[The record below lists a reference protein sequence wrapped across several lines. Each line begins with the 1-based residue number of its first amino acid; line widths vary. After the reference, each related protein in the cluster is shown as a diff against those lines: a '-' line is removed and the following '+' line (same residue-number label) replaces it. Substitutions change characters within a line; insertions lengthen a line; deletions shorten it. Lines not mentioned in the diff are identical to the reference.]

1 LKHRLKQRLRDL
13 VWSVWRPPR
22 PALHDIDRKLERHL
36 GGAPGFF
43 IEAGANDGY
52 QQSNTYYLERHK
64 GWRGLLVEGIP
75 ELYER
80 CRRLRTRSTVVNCAL
95 VAPGHVRPTVTM
107 HYAHLMSLVEGSMRS
122 VAAQAEH
129 LGVGRS
135 QQALDA
141 AYSVEVPARTLES
154 VLDSLPSAPPIDLLS
169 LDVEGY
175 EVEVLKGL
183 NLARYAPRFILV
195 EARFFAEVDALLQPH
210 YELAERLS
218 HHDVLY
224 RRRDA
229 ARVPA

>member
-1 LKHRLKQRLRDL
+1 MNPRLKHLLRDL
-13 VWSVWRPPR
+13 VWAAWRPPR
-22 PALHDIDRKLERHL
+22 PALHDIDRKLQRHL
-36 GGAPGFF
+36 GDAPGFF

-75 ELYER
+75 ELHER

-95 VAPGHVRPTVTM
+95 VAPDHVAPTVTM
-107 HYAHLMSLVEGSMRS
+107 HYAHLMSLVEGSMKS
-122 VAAQAEH
+122 AAAQARH
-129 LGVGRS
+129 IDVGRTL
-135 QQALDA
+135 QGVDA

-154 VLDSLPSAPPIDLLS
+154 VLDSLPSVPPIDLLS

-183 NLARYAPRFILV
+183 NLDRYTPRLILV
-195 EARFFAEVDALLQPH
+195 EARFFDQVDALLRPR

-218 HHDVLY
+218 HHDYLY

-229 ARVPA
+229 APAPA